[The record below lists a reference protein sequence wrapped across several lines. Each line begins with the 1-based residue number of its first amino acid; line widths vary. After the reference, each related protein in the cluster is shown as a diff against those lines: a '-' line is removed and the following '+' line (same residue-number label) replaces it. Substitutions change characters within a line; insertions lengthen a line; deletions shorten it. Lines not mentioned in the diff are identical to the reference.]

1 MNERIIVGIRSH
13 LKFRNYHVKFRP
25 QFDDPEMLRPGA
37 NLPFC
42 PSSYAIGPHWRHTAL
57 NLVLIVIDVLNLVL
71 IVIDVFH
78 ESEDVQGQ
86 TKVNHRFQ
94 VSMQCKGFVTVFDVG
109 NTFDHYRIRYN
120 CYKVDP
126 KMFSHIREELKHPGY
141 KIKL

>member
-57 NLVLIVIDVLNLVL
+57 NCVSRVRGSPLRRLLVPTVFLV
-71 IVIDVFH
+71 D
-78 ESEDVQGQ
+78 SAMTPMD
-86 TKVNHRFQ
+86 
-94 VSMQCKGFVTVFDVG
+94 VTVIASAPEKF
-109 NTFDHYRIRYN
+109 
-120 CYKVDP
+120 
-126 KMFSHIREELKHPGY
+126 
-141 KIKL
+141 